1 MQRVTGTS
9 RRKSSITFVTEFF
22 WAESYRFF
30 FGTGT
35 DLRYELALLTAVD
48 RKFSAADG
56 FERGCDGCV
65 AGVAVE
71 WRLGGWRRRVAGAPG

>member
-22 WAESYRFF
+22 GAESNRFF

-35 DLRYELALLTAVD
+35 DLGYELALLTAVD
-48 RKFSAADG
+48 RKCSAADG
-56 FERGCDGCV
+56 FERGRDDCV

-71 WRLGGWRRRVAGAPG
+71 WRLGGWRWRVAGAPG

>member
-22 WAESYRFF
+22 GAESYRFF

-35 DLRYELALLTAVD
+35 DLGYELALLTAVD
-48 RKFSAADG
+48 RKCSAADG
-56 FERGCDGCV
+56 FERGGDRGHL
-65 AGVAVE
+65 GAVV
-71 WRLGGWRRRVAGAPG
+71 RRGLGGWRWHVVGTPG